1 MGMFLRVL
9 LIVAGV
15 LLVIKL
21 LKARSAPPPP
31 APRPARPPRPPDE
44 IVACAHCGLRLPQ
57 AEALP
62 AGDGRFFCGEAHRRV
77 AGQRL
82 D

>member
-1 MGMFLRVL
+1 MGVFLRVL

-15 LLVIKL
+15 LLVMKL
-21 LKARSAPPPP
+21 LKGRSTPPP
-31 APRPARPPRPPDE
+31 AAPVARPPRPPAE

-57 AEALP
+57 AEAVQ